1 MQVNI
6 YQAKA
11 QLSSLLEKV
20 LAGEEIVI
28 AKAGKPI
35 ARLTPVVTRNGSRSG
50 VKLGGLKKARLKL
63 APDFHAPMADNDLL
77 AR

>member
-11 QLSSLLEKV
+11 QLSALLEKAM
-20 LAGEEIVI
+20 AGEEIII

-35 ARLTPVVTRNGSRSG
+35 ARLTPVAAINGSRSG
-50 VKLGGLKKARLKL
+50 VKLGGLRKARLKL
-63 APDFHAPMADNDLL
+63 APDFHAPMSDDELL
-77 AR
+77 GL

>member
-11 QLSSLLEKV
+11 QLSALLEKAM
-20 LAGEEIVI
+20 AGEEIII

-35 ARLTPVVTRNGSRSG
+35 ARLTPVAARNGSRSG
-50 VKLGGLKKARLKL
+50 VKRGGLKKARLKL
-63 APDFHAPMADNDLL
+63 APDFHAPISDDELL
-77 AR
+77 SW